1 MKNDILEEIWRVRE
15 KQAARYDYDLHRM
28 VVHLQEAQAKHGGRL
43 VPVPKKAPRHR
54 VKPLLPNAKR
64 NTRRNLARA

>member
-1 MKNDILEEIWRVRE
+1 MKNDLLEEIWRVRE

-28 VVHLQEAQAKHGGRL
+28 VVHLQEAQAKHGGLL
-43 VPVPKKAPRHR
+43 VPVPKKPRR
-54 VKPLLPNAKR
+54 LRAKPLLPNAKR